1 MKTLCIVSKDSF
13 KQYLQQSNT
22 MGCELEFY
30 NNADEV
36 VAQVK
41 EYNFQ
46 RILLMPSAFT
56 SMDSMLYFHAWL
68 KAINPRP
75 TLVALISTADES
87 EQLMQ
92 VFSAMDIFIF
102 NPNGAKIKSI
112 WLASLL
118 TDSMTE
124 LEQKYST
131 YKYKT
136 PNQQAMTET
145 ITDTITESVKKDEA
159 KSKSKGKFLDNIFGG
174 LKKSKSNGK
183 GVAATPNTEPMQSG
197 ATATVQAPT
206 PSPAPMSAPMPA
218 PTPAPTAIPTVP
230 APSITP
236 TNPPLTNNISE
247 SSSFD
252 TPNLNTGITVSG
264 LRPMDSPDD
273 LKSNSNAIFGNDSG
287 FFDNIRDT
295 STIPMGQDDSSAD
308 LSSLS
313 GFADSFGSPDGLG
326 NSDNSGSSV
335 GFFENGLSEESG
347 ISSAFN
353 DSKSDELLNSNMA
366 EVFSAISDKAS
377 SLVTN
382 TEPTD
387 CDADMLSSI
396 LSEPVVSQP
405 VIVDEADLPDEN
417 LKSIRADANTIASS
431 LTVDDVLVSE
441 KPKVITKEVVK
452 EVVREVAGGKG
463 RYASVK
469 SGANPLCV
477 IVTGDR
483 RSGKTTTAIRLSE
496 SIARD
501 KVRTLFVDF
510 DIERQNSL
518 LYLNLPGLV
527 EQPLFVQQGVFLCQ
541 NEEDLRKAIWT
552 TADISFSSLVSLPTD
567 DTSLAGKQTLD
578 NLEKVAEMLA
588 AQDLFQAV
596 VIDCPLEVLPYVTA
610 LLDDCLVVNCID
622 SDESAISN
630 FIYYFS
636 KLDLS
641 LQKKNRILKS
651 MMLYAVKC
659 KGTDVKTV
667 KNEVVQFK
675 KSLEQFTSM
684 YSQDKMNLPASR
696 IINLNSVDKFIK
708 EKL

>member
-1 MKTLCIVSKDSF
+1 
-13 KQYLQQSNT
+13 

-30 NNADEV
+30 SNADEAI
-36 VAQVK
+36 AQIK
-41 EYNFQ
+41 DFNFQ
-46 RILLMPSAFT
+46 RVLLMPSSFV

-75 TLVALISTADES
+75 ALVALISSTDES

-92 VFSAMDIFIF
+92 VFSAMGIFIF
-102 NPNGAKIKSI
+102 NPNGEKIKQI

-118 TDSMTE
+118 TDSVAE
-124 LEQKYST
+124 LERKYGN

-136 PNQQAMTET
+136 QTQQVMA
-145 ITDTITESVKKDEA
+145 VEA
-159 KSKSKGKFLDNIFGG
+159 SGTPPTVISEKEEVKGKGSFLNNIFGG
-174 LKKSKSNGK
+174 LKKQKTNGK
-183 GVAATPNTEPMQSG
+183 AKGNTSKGAEPAQQGTTPMQTDS
-197 ATATVQAPT
+197 TVT
-206 PSPAPMSAPMPA
+206 PAPIPEPAPA
-218 PTPAPTAIPTVP
+218 PTP
-230 APSITP
+230 TP
-236 TNPPLTNNISE
+236 ISE
-247 SSSFD
+247 PMPTPIPEPVSATFD
-252 TPNLNTGITVSG
+252 VP
-264 LRPMDSPDD
+264 
-273 LKSNSNAIFGNDSG
+273 
-287 FFDNIRDT
+287 
-295 STIPMGQDDSSAD
+295 D
-308 LSSLS
+308 LSTM
-313 GFADSFGSPDGLG
+313 GLG
-326 NSDNSGSSV
+326 SDLGARGIPDMTEMTSDLFSSTFD
-335 GFFENGLSEESG
+335 GTTDSMGPDLNGIGELLGGTESTEENL
-347 ISSAFN
+347 SAF
-353 DSKSDELLNSNMA
+353 LGG
-366 EVFSAISDKAS
+366 
-377 SLVTN
+377 
-382 TEPTD
+382 TEPTGEVFGGYD
-387 CDADMLSSI
+387 GSSFGFNEVESAQKTEEQGMGFMFSGADVKLSENMEDVLSAVADKATAPVSETRSIGADYDADMLSSI

-405 VIVDEADLPDEN
+405 VMVDEADLPDEN
-417 LKSIRADANTIASS
+417 LKSIRADANTVASS

-469 SGANPLCV
+469 SGASPLYV
-477 IVTGDR
+477 IVTGER

-496 SIARD
+496 SIAKDR
-501 KVRTLFVDF
+501 VRTLFVDF

-541 NEEDLRKAIWT
+541 NEEDLSKAIWT

-567 DTSLAGKQTLD
+567 DTNLMGKQTLD

-588 AQDLFQAV
+588 SQDLFQAV
-596 VIDCPLEVLPYVTA
+596 VVDCPLEVLPYVTA
-610 LLDDCLVVNCID
+610 LLDDCLVVTCID

-641 LQKKNRILKS
+641 TQKKNRILKS

-659 KGTDVKTV
+659 KGADVKAV
-667 KNEVVQFK
+667 KSEVLQFK
-675 KSLEQFTSM
+675 KSLEQFTEM
-684 YSQDKMNLPASR
+684 YSQEKLNLPASR